1 MASEQPVLPAPGSG
15 ATPSG
20 PRAGFWIRLGAVLI
34 DGVPLGIVSFGIGST
49 FGTGGNLLGPVI
61 GLAYYTYFEGS
72 ASGQTVGKKLCDIR
86 VIDFDG
92 RGSIG
97 HARAATR
104 YLMSRGSH
112 SCSATSGCSGTA
124 SGRPGTTRSRTASSY
139 RLRQF
144 PSRSGPADLA

>member
-34 DGVPLGIVSFGIGST
+34 DGVPLAIVSFGIGSAI
-49 FGTGGNLLGPVI
+49 GTGGNLLGPVI

-72 ASGQTVGKKLCDIR
+72 ASGQTVGKKLCGIR

-104 YLMSRGSH
+104 YLMSYVSGFALLLGYLWMLWDSEQQTWH
-112 SCSATSGCSGTA
+112 DKVANSVVVPVSAVPVEKW
-124 SGRPGTTRSRTASSY
+124 PG
-139 RLRQF
+139 
-144 PSRSGPADLA
+144 